1 MLMKRLYIL
10 FVFLFYLSFEVFAQ
24 YGSVGSFDSRS
35 MGMAKTYTAT
45 SRGIN
50 SIGINPANLMY
61 EENGHFE
68 FSTILPLPTTSLRSG
83 TDFLSIE
90 DFNYYFGG
98 VNGESRYLNDQD
110 KDRLNNLF
118 KNGGD
123 VFLNVAIRVFS
134 ASWKIND
141 KIGAIGISM
150 SDFMGGYLK
159 VPQALIEI
167 PLYGNTIEQKY
178 SFSEA
183 NIKSWWLRDYSL
195 SYAREIP
202 APSFCQKLFA
212 GITLKYIN
220 GFYYIGT
227 NRVNTSLGT
236 NSQYEISGTADLIGY
251 SAFSENFG
259 VNYDFDSTNNY
270 QSSFSPFP
278 APAGKGIGL
287 DLGLSASL
295 SPVLNVAVAVTD
307 IGSINW
313 DQRAAQYSALGDIY
327 VDDISNKEQM
337 DSLGDK
343 ITGKGEFISD
353 FTTSL
358 PTTIRFGI
366 SYLMEKGLVPGTL
379 LVGLDYNQGLNDF
392 PGNSTKAR
400 ISVGS
405 EWKPMDWIPYIRTG
419 LSFGGWAGFSWALG
433 LGIDAGLVELNFA
446 TSDMNSLVAPNS
458 AKHLSISF
466 GSRWKF

>member
-1 MLMKRLYIL
+1 MYMKRMYKSLIFTL
-10 FVFLFYLSFEVFAQ
+10 CLSVELFAQ
-24 YGSVGSFDSRS
+24 YGSVGSYDARS

-61 EENGHFE
+61 SENGHFE
-68 FSTILPLPTTSLRSG
+68 FSTILPLPTTSVRSG

-98 VNGESRYLNDQD
+98 VDGHSRYLNDQD
-110 KDRLNNLF
+110 KERLNNLF

-123 VFLNVAIRVFS
+123 VFLNASTRIFS
-134 ASWKIND
+134 ATWKIND
-141 KIGAIGISM
+141 KIGALGFSI
-150 SDFMGGYLK
+150 SDFMGGYMK
-159 VPQALIEI
+159 IPQALIEI
-167 PLYGNTIEQKY
+167 PLYGNTIEQVY

-183 NIKSWWLRDYSL
+183 NIKSWWLRDYSI

-202 APSFCQKLFA
+202 NSKFFKNLFA

-220 GFYYIGT
+220 GFYYVGT
-227 NRVNTSLGT
+227 NRVNTSLET
-236 NSQYEISGTADLIGY
+236 NSRYEILGTADMIGY
-251 SAFSENFG
+251 SSFSQNFG
-259 VNYDFDSTNNY
+259 VNYDFDSTEY

-278 APAGKGIGL
+278 SPAGNGFGM

-295 SPVLNVAVAVTD
+295 SPVLNVSFAVTD
-307 IGSINW
+307 LGTIKWNE
-313 DQRAAQYSALGDIY
+313 RAAKYSALGDIY
-327 VDDISNKEQM
+327 VNDISNKDQI

-343 ITGKGEFISD
+343 ITGKGEYISD
-353 FTTSL
+353 FTTTL
-358 PTTIRFGI
+358 PTALRFGA
-366 SYLMEKGLVPGTL
+366 SYLMNSGIIPGTL

-392 PGNSTKAR
+392 PGNSIEAR
-400 ISVGS
+400 FSIGA

-419 LSFGGWAGFSWALG
+419 LSFGGWAGFNWAFG
-433 LGIDAGLVELNFA
+433 LGINAGLVELNFA

-458 AKHLSISF
+458 AKHLSVSF
-466 GSRWKF
+466 GSRWKFD